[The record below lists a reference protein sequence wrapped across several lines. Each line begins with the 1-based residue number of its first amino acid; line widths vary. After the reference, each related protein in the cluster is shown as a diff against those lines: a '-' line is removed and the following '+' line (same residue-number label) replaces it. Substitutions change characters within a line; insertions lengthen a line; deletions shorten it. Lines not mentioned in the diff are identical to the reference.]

1 MSKHAR
7 LSPSNH
13 RWVHCPGS
21 VREEANYPD
30 ISGKSAIDGTGSH
43 LLLELC
49 LKNKVTPDTYL
60 GKIIGVNHE
69 SNTNGWMIH
78 QDRVDRVQLALSYI
92 AERTRGREYSILSEQ
107 KCNPESFSEFPT
119 RNDWYGTCD
128 IVIYYDDLYS
138 GAIEVIDFKD
148 GQGYVEVKD
157 NPQLL
162 AYALGT
168 VGSGDTD
175 IRLTII
181 QPKNK
186 NSIRYVDITRTE
198 LVEHYNRL
206 KKAANN
212 TDDPNALLIPDTESG
227 NGYCKWCK
235 HRENC
240 KALKESRI
248 KEVKVFNQFDKIGEV
263 FGEVEKLSNE
273 ELSKI
278 LNTRKNI
285 ENFFAE
291 AQEEA
296 KKRLTLGDK
305 VPGYALLPGRNSK
318 EWKGDEEA
326 ICKYLIQRKIKKNDL
341 YVTKF
346 ISPAALLKSD
356 MLTKAQKQTI
366 EDLYIQVV
374 PGNLTLKQVEEDEEL
389 FAQLDEFVVQCGTEQ
404 YPFL

>member
-21 VREEANYPD
+21 VREEANYHD
-30 ISGKSAIDGTGSH
+30 ISGKAAIDGTGSH

-49 LKNKVTPDTYL
+49 LTNNVTPDKYL
-60 GKIIGVNHE
+60 GRIIGVNHE
-69 SNTNGWMIH
+69 SNSNGWMIH
-78 QDRVDRVQLALSYI
+78 QDRVDRVQLVISYV
-92 AERTRGREYSILSEQ
+92 AERTRGRSFSILSE
-107 KCNPESFSEFPT
+107 KRCNPEDFYNQTEGRRF
-119 RNDWYGTCD
+119 DWYGTCD
-128 IVIYYDDLYS
+128 VVIYYEEGS
-138 GAIEVIDFKD
+138 VEVIDFKD

-162 AYALGT
+162 AYALG
-168 VGSGDTD
+168 VIGAADQN

-186 NSIRYVDITRTE
+186 NSIRYVDMSR
-198 LVEHYNRL
+198 LDLAAHYSRL
-206 KKAANN
+206 KQSASA
-212 TDDPNALLIPDTESG
+212 TDDPEALLIPDTESG

-235 HRENC
+235 HREKC

-248 KEVKVFNQFDKIGEV
+248 KEVKVFNQFDNIGEV

-273 ELSKI
+273 DLSKI
-278 LNTRKNI
+278 LNTKKNI

-296 KKRLTLGDK
+296 KRRLTSGNR

-318 EWKGDEEA
+318 EWKGDEDT
-326 ICKYLIQRKIKKNDL
+326 ICKYLIQRKIKKNEL

-346 ISPAALLKSD
+346 ISPAVLLKSD

-374 PGNLTLKQVEEDEEL
+374 PGDLTLKQVEEDEEL
-389 FAQLDEFVVQCGTEQ
+389 FAQLDEFVIQCDTEQ